1 MEKFNVDY
9 STKIIPIPTK
19 HENAITFESSQFIKR
34 MRWEVLQFLRK
45 LNNTVQKNYE
55 FKNRKCSPCA
65 AETKLS
71 SDLKRMKGN
80 ENLMKLARKYFQNI

>member
-1 MEKFNVDY
+1 MEKFNIDY

-19 HENAITFESSQFIKR
+19 HENAIQLSKVQQFIKR
-34 MRWEVLQFLRK
+34 MRWEALQFLRK
-45 LNNTVQKNYE
+45 LNNTVQENYE

-65 AETKLS
+65 AKTKLS

-80 ENLMKLARKYFQNI
+80 DNLMIPARKYF